1 MCVSRSRHFSLYI
14 FHRERV
20 LKINQ
25 IERPRYK
32 FTVCAHVCGLLA
44 GNYSGNICT
53 AAPRRPAFRPH
64 PTILRGGGGGYLC
77 LEREQ
82 PTCILHAA
90 TVRIWVCIVAT
101 FWWDATDFF
110 YTVCLLFELKILTSV
125 YNCFDTQKK
134 TNKQTTDLL
143 GDACNFCQSD
153 LQAVA
158 RYGLD
163 WALPI
168 LKNFSRFE
176 QVLLQ
181 LQSCQRIIIASSYS
195 SPWSSLAPV
204 KVRMFCLPFARCLRF
219 NSCAVKKSC
228 YSSRRQKLKAG
239 QEGWPNYIL
248 LATIFCTSTGWWSL
262 KKLIHL
268 GFDIYFGWDW
278 GGGMGGTS
286 VIQRTCRFLEQLYCL
301 FHYVEIMNFTEFVT

>member
-53 AAPRRPAFRPH
+53 AAPCRPAFRPH
-64 PTILRGGGGGYLC
+64 PTILRGGYLC

-110 YTVCLLFELKILTSV
+110 YAICLLFELKILTSV

-134 TNKQTTDLL
+134 NKTNKQT
-143 GDACNFCQSD
+143 N
-153 LQAVA
+153 
-158 RYGLD
+158 Y
-163 WALPI
+163 
-168 LKNFSRFE
+168 
-176 QVLLQ
+176 
-181 LQSCQRIIIASSYS
+181 
-195 SPWSSLAPV
+195 WSSG
-204 KVRMFCLPFARCLRF
+204 RC
-219 NSCAVKKSC
+219 V
-228 YSSRRQKLKAG
+228 
-239 QEGWPNYIL
+239 
-248 LATIFCTSTGWWSL
+248 
-262 KKLIHL
+262 
-268 GFDIYFGWDW
+268 
-278 GGGMGGTS
+278 
-286 VIQRTCRFLEQLYCL
+286 
-301 FHYVEIMNFTEFVT
+301 